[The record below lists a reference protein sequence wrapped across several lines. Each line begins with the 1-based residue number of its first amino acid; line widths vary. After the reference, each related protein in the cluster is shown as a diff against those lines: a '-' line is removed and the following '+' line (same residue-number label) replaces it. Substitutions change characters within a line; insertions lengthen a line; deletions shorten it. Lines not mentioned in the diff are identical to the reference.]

1 MIHLVKF
8 REIDNFLRKWSYKA
22 NNGDEIRLKNSL
34 KKFRKE
40 VGEQK
45 TIEKN
50 RKNCMLKSN
59 NVQFYRKQMVHMA
72 QLKDRAC
79 QIYKEDPKTCCLL
92 KKKQQNNPKTKKQK
106 NPTTKNHITH
116 NDKSGLK

>member
-1 MIHLVKF
+1 MIT
-8 REIDNFLRKWSYKA
+8 FLRKWSYKA

-79 QIYKEDPKTCCLL
+79 QIYKEGPKTCCLL
-92 KKKQQNNPKTKKQK
+92 KKKTTTKQPKNQKTKKPNNK
-106 NPTTKNHITH
+106 KPYYT
-116 NDKSGLK
+116 